1 MSQFFATS
9 ETTVPQRYLTFEQ
22 IGDMSAEGLWV
33 LDENALA
40 TYVNGRAAEIFGYA
54 PSEIIGRRVSDFL
67 FPEDLGTYAERLA
80 ALKLART
87 ERLEA
92 CFRHRDGREVWC
104 LVSARTIHAEDG
116 RLAGFFGVVSDIT
129 DRREAVEALHRSEL
143 LLRESQ
149 RIARVG
155 SYVFDV
161 AADRWTS
168 SAVLDEIF
176 GIDDGYRRD
185 LAGWAALVHPD
196 DRAMMVAY
204 FQNLLATRDRFDKQ
218 YRVLRPSDGETRW
231 VQGYGEIRLNAAG
244 EPMRISGAI
253 QDVTDHKRQ
262 EEERRR
268 LEARL
273 LQGQKLESLGV
284 LAGGIAHEFN
294 NLLTSILGNIDLA
307 LQDLPPDSPVREY
320 ILHVETASRRAAE
333 ISHQMLAYSGR
344 GRFVVERIDVSRL
357 VRDMAPMLEVSVP
370 KGVSLRFD
378 LRDGLPAVEA
388 DAAQL
393 RQVVLNL
400 VVNGGEALDPRQ
412 RGTVLVRTRVETCA
426 EGAAH
431 TDYLNEP
438 VPPGQYMILEVADT
452 GGGMDAET
460 IARIFDPFF
469 STKFTGRGLGLPAA
483 LGVVRGHHGF
493 IQVRSELGRGSTF
506 RILLPVRLR
515 PDVVP
520 G

>member
-1 MSQFFATS
+1 M
-9 ETTVPQRYLTFEQ
+9 PQRYLTFEQ
-22 IGDMSAEGLWV
+22 IGEMSTEGIWV

-40 TYVNGRAAEIFGYA
+40 TYVNNRAAEIFGYA
-54 PSEIIGRRVSDFL
+54 PSDIIGRPVSDFL
-67 FPEDLGTYAERLA
+67 FPEDHGIYAGRLA
-80 ALKLART
+80 ALKQART

-92 CFRHRDGREVWC
+92 CFRHCDGREVWC
-104 LVSARTIHAEDG
+104 LVSAWTIHAEDG

-244 EPMRISGAI
+244 EPMRVFGAI

-294 NLLTSILGNIDLA
+294 NLLTSILGNVDLA
-307 LQDLPPDSPVREY
+307 LQDLPPGSPVREY

-357 VRDMAPMLEVSVP
+357 VRNMAPMLEVSVP

-378 LRDGLPAVEA
+378 LRDGLPPVEA

-393 RQVVLNL
+393 RQMVLNL
-400 VVNGGEALDPRQ
+400 VVNAGEAVDPRQ
-412 RGTVLVRTRVETCA
+412 RGTVLVRTSVEACG
-426 EGAAH
+426 EGPVP

-438 VPPGQYMILEVADT
+438 VPPGQYSVLEVADT

-493 IQVRSELGRGSTF
+493 IQVRSEVGRGSTF
-506 RILLPVRLR
+506 RVLLPVGL
-515 PDVVP
+515 DEVLT
-520 G
+520 